1 MSTQTR
7 KEREKTQRRNQIVNA
22 AQKRFFQKG
31 YEDVSMDEIA
41 QDLELSKPT
50 LYLYFQ
56 NKDALFLEV
65 VVHGL
70 EDFVAEF
77 KDATAAAKTGKEKT
91 LAFISTFFKFC
102 RKNPDYYRLLIEAR
116 TLIVRTHK
124 IDPQSVPIARRF
136 GELALENMNI
146 IKSSIQL
153 GVEDGT
159 LRSDLEPLQ
168 TAIFLGISCE
178 SAFQIS
184 PDYEYLLKANNIS
197 FDQYFQNSVEVM
209 MRGIAKPK

>member
-1 MSTQTR
+1 MSKLSR
-7 KEREKTQRRNQIVNA
+7 KEREKIQRHNEIIEA
-22 AQKRFFQKG
+22 AEKRFFEKG
-31 YEDVSMDEIA
+31 YEKVSMDEIA

-65 VVHGL
+65 VVRGL
-70 EDFVAEF
+70 EDFVEEF
-77 KDATAAAKTGKEKT
+77 KAATEKAKTGKEKT
-91 LAFISTFFKFC
+91 LAFINAFFTFC

-124 IDPQSVPIARRF
+124 IDPQSIPIARRF
-136 GELALENMNI
+136 GELALENMNL
-146 IKSSIQL
+146 IKNSIQL
-153 GVEDGT
+153 GVNDGT
-159 LRSDLEPLQ
+159 LRDDLEPLQ

-184 PDYEYLLKANNIS
+184 PDYEYLLKTNNIA
-197 FDQYFQNSVEVM
+197 FDQYFQNSIEVI